1 MSGLIR
7 SRLPIDAA
15 VGRLCG
21 RVCAC
26 ALFVCAATLAV
37 ARPQNADPG
46 SAADAQSTPD
56 LPAQAADST
65 GDSPT
70 ARKVRRAENVD
81 LSKPVLDEA
90 GLLEAAGDDDAAAGW
105 SLPEIPLTYSD
116 EQTSFYLLDSEV
128 PPATSTRLSWSP
140 EQSFDAIATPTPVLV
155 VNGAKRG
162 PVVCLTAAIH
172 GDELNGIEV
181 VRRVLYDLDPDKLSG
196 TVIGVPIVN
205 LQGFRRAS
213 RYLPDRRD
221 LNRFFP
227 GNPSGSLASRIA
239 HSFFAEVI
247 DNCEALVDLHTG
259 SFNRTNLPQLRA
271 DLKNADVVHLTRG
284 FGSTVVLHSDGA
296 PGTLRRAATD
306 RGIPAVTLEAGEP
319 ARLQEREVE
328 HGTKGV
334 MTLLNELDMY
344 RKVTFWGTRE
354 PVYYR
359 SRWVRADKGGVLFS
373 DVELGERVLA
383 DQVLG
388 TITDPITNVQ
398 SVLRAPSNGRILGMA
413 LNQFVMPGFAAYRI
427 GIATPDRDMSSP
439 DSTETPAHTAAL
451 GTADHFEEFDNAD
464 ELEADEAGND
474 DYGSEDAD
482 DLEDSE

>member
-1 MSGLIR
+1 M
-7 SRLPIDAA
+7 
-15 VGRLCG
+15 
-21 RVCAC
+21 AC
-26 ALFVCAATLAV
+26 ALLACAAVTSA
-37 ARPQNADPG
+37 AEPQDAAGTSADAAG
-46 SAADAQSTPD
+46 SATEQQPPGGAPE
-56 LPAQAADST
+56 PAA
-65 GDSPT
+65 G
-70 ARKVRRAENVD
+70 RKVKRAENVD
-81 LSKPVLDEA
+81 LSEPVIGDA
-90 GLLEAAGDDDAAAGW
+90 GLIESSANEGVTAAW

-116 EQTSFYLLDSEV
+116 EQTSFFLLDSEV

-162 PVVCLTAAIH
+162 PVLCLTAAIH
-172 GDELNGIEV
+172 GDELNGIEI

-205 LQGFRRAS
+205 LQGFRRAT

-227 GNPSGSLASRIA
+227 GNPDGSLASRIA
-239 HSFFAEVI
+239 YSFFTEII
-247 DNCEALVDLHTG
+247 DHCEALVDLHTG

-271 DLKNADVVHLTRG
+271 DLSNADVVGLTRG
-284 FGSTVVLHSDGA
+284 FGSTVVLHSDGSD
-296 PGTLRRAATD
+296 GTLRRAATD

-334 MTLLNELDMY
+334 LTLLNELDMY
-344 RKVTFWGTRE
+344 SKVTFWGTRE

-373 DVELGERVLA
+373 EVELGERVVA

-388 TITDPITNVQ
+388 TITDPISNVQ
-398 SVLRAPSNGRILGMA
+398 STLRAPSGGRVLGMA
-413 LNQFVMPGFAAYRI
+413 LNQFVMPGFAAYRL
-427 GIATPDRDMSSP
+427 GIETPERDVSS
-439 DSTETPAHTAAL
+439 SETAEPPAHTAGL
-451 GTADHFEEFDNAD
+451 DVADHDPDVFVAD
-464 ELEADEAGND
+464 DIEADEAGDEESRGD
-474 DYGSEDAD
+474 DGD
-482 DLEDSE
+482 DPEDSE